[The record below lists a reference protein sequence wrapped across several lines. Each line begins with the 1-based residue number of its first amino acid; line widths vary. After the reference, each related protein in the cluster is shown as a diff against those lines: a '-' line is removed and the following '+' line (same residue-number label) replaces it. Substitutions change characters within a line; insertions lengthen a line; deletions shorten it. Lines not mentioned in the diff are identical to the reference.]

1 MMKPSA
7 SYRVSA
13 VHARALR
20 GDLPMMGGLLLLYAA
35 EADQA
40 KRAKAIPP
48 MRRNHAKAHPYEL
61 VAKVHSVGMT
71 MTKNSFAV

>member
-1 MMKPSA
+1 
-7 SYRVSA
+7 
-13 VHARALR
+13 
-20 GDLPMMGGLLLLYAA
+20 MMGGLLLLYAA